1 MRIFMLCDFFNEELE
16 YQENHLVDY
25 YRRHGH
31 EVIVVCSL
39 YENVFDYYTDKKVGG
54 PGRDYEVN
62 GARIVKLPY
71 RYNILN
77 RMRAYPKIDGLL
89 EEFEPD
95 LIFVHDIMLN
105 LPECIAYVK
114 KHPQTKM
121 IMDYHADYSNSGKN
135 WVSLKIL
142 HGVLRKRFLDK
153 ARPHLSM
160 IYPIV
165 PAGFDFLNEVY
176 GVPRDEMS
184 LLPLGTD
191 LEYGAQVHASG
202 AGRAIRRELGIAQ
215 SDFVIFTGGKLTP
228 FKRTETLIEAVNAL
242 DRADVHLLVAG
253 AAGPNEAEYF
263 AGLEQMAQG
272 NPRIHFR
279 GWQDKLGVYRHLD
292 AADIAVF
299 PASQSILWQQ
309 SIGMGLPV
317 IVGDRSEFMVPSD
330 ASYLNRNGNLIVLDH
345 EEDTAPQI
353 ERLLRG
359 LIEDREALAKMAEG
373 ARRTAAEMLDWNK
386 LIDETLR
393 HVPEEVRS

>member
-39 YENVFDYYTDKKVGG
+39 YENVFDYYTDKKVDG
-54 PGRDYEVN
+54 PARDYEVN

-77 RMRAYPKIDGLL
+77 RLRAYPKIDGLL
-89 EEFEPD
+89 EEFAPD

-114 KHPQTKM
+114 RHPQTRM
-121 IMDYHADYSNSGKN
+121 IMDYHADYANSGKN
-135 WVSLKIL
+135 WLSLKVL
-142 HGVLRKRFLDK
+142 HGVIRKRFLDR

-165 PAGFDFLNEVY
+165 PAGIDFLNEVY
-176 GVPRDEMS
+176 RVPREEMT

-191 LEYGAQVHASG
+191 LEYGAKIAASG
-202 AGRAIRRELGIAQ
+202 AGAAIRQELAIPE
-215 SDFVIFTGGKLTP
+215 DHFVVFTGGKLTP
-228 FKRTETLIEAVNAL
+228 SKRTETLIEAVNTL
-242 DRADVHLLVAG
+242 NREDLHVLVAG

-263 AGLEQMAQG
+263 AGLEQLAKG

-279 GWQDKLGVYRHLD
+279 GWQDKEGVYRHLD

-317 IVGDRSEFMVPSD
+317 IVGDRSEFMPPSD
-330 ASYLNRNGNLIVLDH
+330 ATYLNRHDNLIVLDH
-345 EEDTAPQI
+345 EEETAPQI
-353 ERLLRG
+353 AQLLRG
-359 LIEDREALAKMAEG
+359 LTEDRERLAQMAEG
-373 ARRTAAEMLDWNK
+373 ARRTADEMLDWNK
-386 LIDETLR
+386 LIEETLR
-393 HVPEEVRS
+393 HNRVTGVE